1 MWFRLPLSAPFSL
14 SSNLRIRTIINII
27 MYYYTYKVEFTNGDY
42 YLGQH
47 KTTDLNDG
55 YTGSGKKLKE
65 RNDPFVYDILE
76 FYNNQEELNTAERE
90 LIGDLWLTDP
100 KCLNM
105 KEGGVGGWDA
115 VNKTV
120 DRSFML
126 TEEYRNKMS
135 KSIKKLHEK
144 GVLTGWTK
152 EAGLKGLKK
161 TLQLYPKG
169 TFYGRKH
176 TEETKEKMR
185 KSKNVGKDNSQYG
198 TMWITNGT
206 INQKIR
212 RDESMPEGFRK
223 GRVL

>member
-1 MWFRLPLSAPFSL
+1 
-14 SSNLRIRTIINII
+14 

-76 FYNNQEELNTAERE
+76 YYNNQEELNKAEKE
-90 LIGDLWLTDP
+90 LIGDLWFTDP

-126 TEEYRNKMS
+126 TEEYRNKLS
-135 KSIKKLHEK
+135 KSIKELYRK
-144 GVLTGWTK
+144 GLKTGWTK
-152 EAGLKGLKK
+152 EAGLKGIERQKE
-161 TLQLYPKG
+161 LYPKG
-169 TFYGRKH
+169 VFYGRKH
-176 TEETKEKMR
+176 TEETKKLIGERNAIHQK
-185 KSKNVGKDNSQYG
+185 GKGNSQYG

-212 RDESMPEGFRK
+212 RDESIPEGFKK
-223 GRVL
+223 GRVLSRPQSSTNSV